1 MGPFWSENDV
11 QILAPVLPRCGV
23 SHPRGAVTA
32 AFSLVGTPVCAPAM
46 ALLDIVGMSEAYA
59 ELADL
64 QSTVCF

>member
-1 MGPFWSENDV
+1 MMCRFLLRFYLVVMSPT
-11 QILAPVLPRCGV
+11 PR
-23 SHPRGAVTA
+23 RAVTA
-32 AFSLVGTPVCAPAM
+32 AFSLVGTPVCAPVM